1 MEGLFGKYRVLLAP
15 MAGVSD
21 IAFRTLCREAGAD
34 MAFTEMV
41 SAKGLSFANEKT
53 RHLLALADGE
63 SQVAVQL
70 FGHEP
75 DVMASQAAWIEQ
87 EMGEGLAYLDIN
99 MGCPARKIVSKGDGS
114 ALMKDP
120 ALAASIV
127 RAVKRAVEHPVTV
140 KFRRGWAEGDETA
153 PAFARLM
160 EEAGAD
166 GVTVHGRFAEQLYRG
181 SADWG
186 VIARVREAVSVPVVG
201 NGDIR
206 SGADAVAMAAETGCD
221 AVMIARAPRETRGCS
236 PRCRPRL
243 SGRRNLHR
251 LRLRNVSPWR
261 VAMRSCSPIAR
272 GAISCACASTPCG
285 IWRDCPAPPLPAGA
299 STTARRSPTS
309 TPCSTSFWKSPGSI
323 RDLSVSHQYRADFLL
338 SISHQGCPSNAR
350 RHRNSRRQSSLVS
363 KAPWSVFPRIAAP
376 SIPSAELARLQC
388 LLASDYSVGKRGPSW
403 LTIPIR
409 HSTCTFRSA

>member
-1 MEGLFGKYRVLLAP
+1 
-15 MAGVSD
+15 
-21 IAFRTLCREAGAD
+21 
-34 MAFTEMV
+34 
-41 SAKGLSFANEKT
+41 
-53 RHLLALADGE
+53 
-63 SQVAVQL
+63 
-70 FGHEP
+70 
-75 DVMASQAAWIEQ
+75 MASQAAWIEQ

-206 SGADAVAMAAETGCD
+206 SGADAVRMAAETGCD
-221 AVMIARAPRETRGCS
+221 AVMIARGAEG
-236 PRCRPRL
+236 
-243 SGRRNLHR
+243 N
-251 LRLRNVSPWR
+251 PW
-261 VAMRSCSPIAR
+261 VFAQAKAALEGVPE
-272 GAISCACASTPCG
+272 P
-285 IWRDCPAPPLPAGA
+285 PAPGA
-299 STTARRSPTS
+299 RERIAM
-309 TPCSTSFWKSPGSI
+309 
-323 RDLSVSHQYRADFLL
+323 
-338 SISHQGCPSNAR
+338 AR
-350 RHRNSRRQSSLVS
+350 RHARLLSRREGKNIVRMRKHAMWYLAGLPGAAAARAKINACVS
-363 KAPWSVFPRIAAP
+363 VEDFDRVFD
-376 SIPSAELARLQC
+376 E
-388 LLASDYSVGKRGPSW
+388 LLALLGEHEQEG
-403 LTIPIR
+403 
-409 HSTCTFRSA
+409 